1 MKKSKIIQ
9 LVLVATA
16 ISACNNHKAQRD
28 QKVYMRSDTTAGY
41 TQTHGNGSH
50 YGGFY
55 VFRPYGIFT
64 NYGYYRSG
72 YYSGGIHESS
82 NIGHNSFKGASIR
95 GGFGSSTFHVSS

>member
-1 MKKSKIIQ
+1 MKKSKIIK

-16 ISACNNHKAQRD
+16 LSSCNHKADHDR
-28 QKVYMRSDTTAGY
+28 KVYMRSDTTAGY
-41 TQTHGNGSH
+41 SRTEGHSH
-50 YGGFY
+50 FGGFY

-64 NYGYYRSG
+64 PGGYYRAG

-82 NIGHNSFKGASIR
+82 NIGSSSFKSATVR